1 MTEFCVNGG
10 LWSNAPVPWTHP
22 LYLPELKKLG
32 VEWVRFDMQYG
43 DQTGQTYL
51 YAKMLKDNGFKV
63 LGIFAKGLSV
73 WDANIGNRK
82 PLVDLAEWTTLVQKA
97 LTTYADVLDAI
108 EVWNEPDLTNF
119 YSGYMNGTPEPYFQ
133 MLKVVWNEVHARGLN
148 IPIIAG
154 AIGVMYTYDVTPISP
169 IPPTG
174 WNYGA
179 TFLQKIKLFGSD
191 AYCDAYSIHIYQWY
205 LGKQGLNKASDAYI
219 KAKNII
225 GEKPVWVTEIADPA
239 GAPWLTS
246 NFNDLINV
254 GCPFLSWYSF
264 WLQNSGYSLLNT
276 DLTETPIYWALRQF
290 IVLDPAIQYVLD
302 VWTVFGGTTTPTGIQ
317 SIPAG
322 TEVSITATAAL
333 GYKFG
338 GWQVQIETEP
348 LTTYPDT
355 ENPLTL
361 TITAATTVMP
371 LFTLVPVTPTCPS
384 GYHWDATAN
393 ACVKDITRTVAAR
406 SIGPLGVPS
415 ALLHQLWRLRER
427 IISKEVHKKL
437 HPLV

>member
-10 LWSNAPVPWTHP
+10 LWSNAPVPWTNP

-32 VEWVRFDMQYG
+32 VEWVRFDISYG
-43 DQTGQTYL
+43 DKTSVTYL

-63 LGIFAKGLSV
+63 LGIFAKGLSPWISGV
-73 WDANIGNRK
+73 SK
-82 PLVDLAEWTTLVQKA
+82 PLADLAEWTTLVQRA
-97 LTTYADVLDAI
+97 IANYADVLDAI

-133 MLKVVWNEVHARGLN
+133 MLKEVWNEAHARGLT

-154 AIGVMYTYDVTPISP
+154 AIGVMYTYDVAPISP
-169 IPPTG
+169 IPPSG

-179 TFLQKIKLFGSD
+179 TFLQKIKLLGSD

-219 KAKNII
+219 RAKNIV
-225 GEKPVWVTEIADPA
+225 GGKPVWVTEIADSA

-276 DLTETPIYWALRQF
+276 DLTETPVYWALRQV
-290 IVLDPAIQYVLD
+290 ILDFAPPIQYVLD

-317 SIPAG
+317 TVASG
-322 TEVSITATAAL
+322 TVVSITATAAA
-333 GYKFG
+333 GYKFN
-338 GWQVQIETEP
+338 GWQVQVGSDP
-348 LTTYPDT
+348 VVTYPDT
-355 ENPLTL
+355 ENPLIL
-361 TITAATTVMP
+361 TMTAAATDVMP
-371 LFTLVPVTPTCPS
+371 LFNPVPVPPTCPT

-393 ACVKDITRTVAAR
+393 ACVQDIQADFHWKAAAVL
-406 SIGPLGVPS
+406 SFLTLAG
-415 ALLHQLWRLRER
+415 LWLVGRKR
-427 IISKEVHKKL
+427 KKR
-437 HPLV
+437 